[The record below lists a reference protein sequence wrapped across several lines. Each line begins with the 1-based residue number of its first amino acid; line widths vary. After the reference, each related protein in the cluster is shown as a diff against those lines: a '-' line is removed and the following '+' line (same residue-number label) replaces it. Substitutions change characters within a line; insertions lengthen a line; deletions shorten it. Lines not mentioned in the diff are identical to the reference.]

1 MTYSSK
7 PLLKFN
13 QSLLCTQTECAGLDR
28 YKSVLTTSLIF
39 TRERPEVMKRM
50 QRLGA
55 QPTTRLLTALIL
67 R

>member
-1 MTYSSK
+1 MHTDRM
-7 PLLKFN
+7 
-13 QSLLCTQTECAGLDR
+13 AGLDR

-39 TRERPEVMKRM
+39 TRKRPGVMKRM